1 MKNKVYIL
9 IAFTALIL
17 LGACKDFLEDKP
29 ASVLTQVNFYNTPA
43 RINQGVLGCYAGMA
57 TALKDEWRYTEIRS
71 DNTCVA
77 TTGTSGVDRV
87 DYCDLAFFRT
97 STSLPMMQQ
106 YWYKLFQNISNVN
119 AILPSVAD
127 NAFVAVESQRA
138 QYEAEL
144 LFIRAYH
151 YFTLVN
157 LWGDMFKVTSVIS
170 AEEAKKIPRSPVSE
184 IYNDIIIPDLLKAI
198 DQAPASYATGD
209 AGRITKWAAM
219 SLLAKAYMMQGGT
232 DNLAKAKPLIEAVLT
247 TSPHGLLLGTG
258 AFAQIFDVTKE
269 MNKEI
274 IFAVRY
280 LGGSSGLGSPFW
292 GIFAPDNSANLFL
305 KVGTPDGDNNPTPE
319 LMHLFRADPKDTRKD
334 PSFRVWLKSA
344 TDTIQ
349 YISKYIDPTMI
360 LPKQCENDWIVIRYA
375 DMVLLN
381 AEIMAQDGRIGEA
394 TIEVNKIRARAGLD
408 PLEPFSSNEEAL
420 DAVYKERRLELAF
433 ENQRWFDLLRMA
445 NAYGNPNKALDILKT
460 HVFVT
465 DWTNLYSQ
473 YDKIPLPDETQFIRE
488 RLLLPIPQT
497 EIDAN
502 NEMVIPQNPG
512 Y

>member
-1 MKNKVYIL
+1 MKNKIKL
-9 IAFTALIL
+9 IIAFTAMIL
-17 LGACKDFLEDKP
+17 LGACKDFLEDQP
-29 ASVLTQVNFYNTPA
+29 ESVLTQVNFYTTPA
-43 RINQGVLGCYAGMA
+43 RINQGVMGCYEGMA
-57 TALKDEWRYTEIRS
+57 TVMKDEWRFTEIRS

-127 NAFVAVESQRA
+127 NSYVTVETQRA

-151 YFTLVN
+151 YYTLVN
-157 LWGDMFKVTSVIS
+157 IWGDMFKVTSIIS
-170 AEEAKKIPRSPVSE
+170 AEEAKKIPRSPVQE
-184 IYNDIIIPDLLKAI
+184 IYDDIIIPDLIKAI
-198 DQAPASYATGD
+198 NGAPASYSTGD
-209 AGRITKWAAM
+209 VGRVTKWAAM
-219 SLLAKAYMMQGGT
+219 SLLAKVYMMMGGA
-232 DNLAKAKPLIEAVLT
+232 DNLAKAKPLVEAVLT
-247 TSPHGLLLGTG
+247 TSPHGLLVGTG
-258 AFAQIFDVTKE
+258 AFASIFSVTNE

-292 GIFAPDNSANLFL
+292 GAFAPDNSANLFL

-319 LMHLFRADPKDTRKD
+319 VMRLFKEDPKDTRKD
-334 PSFRVWLKSA
+334 ASYKLWFKSP
-344 TDTIQ
+344 TDSLQ
-349 YISKYIDPTMI
+349 YIAKYIDPTMV
-360 LPKQCENDWIVIRYA
+360 LPEQSENDWIVIRYA
-375 DMVLLN
+375 DIVLLN
-381 AEIMAQDGRIGEA
+381 AEIMAQDGRISEA
-394 TIEVNKIRARAGLD
+394 TVEVNKIRARAGATAVA
-408 PLEPFSSNEEAL
+408 PFASKEEAL
-420 DAVYKERRLELAF
+420 DGVYKERRLELAF

-445 NAYGNPNKALDILKT
+445 NAYGNPNKAIEILKT
-460 HVFVT
+460 HTFVT

-502 NEMVIPQNPG
+502 NELVIPQNPG